1 MNQAEYIIRLAVGMR
16 VEDIDP
22 SPRVRHLIF
31 SRLLNLITKAT
42 LSNDVCGS
50 HSIEGESV
58 HGRGLGGDE
67 SLGGTVDS

>member
-50 HSIEGESV
+50 HSIEGACDY
-58 HGRGLGGDE
+58 GRRLGSDE
-67 SLGGTVDS
+67 PFGGTVD